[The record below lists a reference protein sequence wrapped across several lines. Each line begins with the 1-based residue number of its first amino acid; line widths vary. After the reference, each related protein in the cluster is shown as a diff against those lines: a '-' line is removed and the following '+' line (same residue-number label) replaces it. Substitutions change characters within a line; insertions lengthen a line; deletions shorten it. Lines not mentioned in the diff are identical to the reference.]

1 LSDDAVDILG
11 GEVLDRGQGDTI
23 VRHNFSFLF

>member
-11 GEVLDRGQGDTI
+11 GEVLDRGQGDTF
-23 VRHNFSFLF
+23 VSHFSSFLF